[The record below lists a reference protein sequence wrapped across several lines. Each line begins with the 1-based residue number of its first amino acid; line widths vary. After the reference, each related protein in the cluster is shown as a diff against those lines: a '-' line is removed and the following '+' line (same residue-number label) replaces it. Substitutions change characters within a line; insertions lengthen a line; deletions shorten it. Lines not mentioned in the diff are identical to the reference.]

1 MTYLDTLGNLWTSG
15 PPGAGLL
22 GYSPPNAPLTSP
34 AFTGNPT
41 APTQAALNNSTRL
54 ADTAYV
60 DAAVTAG
67 IATTAASTNK
77 QSVQES
83 TAAALPANAY
93 VAGVLTASANG
104 VLTVD
109 GIAVAL
115 ADRILVQNEVTG
127 SNNGI
132 YTVTTLGTAG
142 VKYVLTR
149 ATDFNT
155 SAQILGAT
163 VNVTHGP
170 ANGGFEYM
178 VSGIGPFT
186 MYSN

>member
-1 MTYLDTLGNLWTSG
+1 MSYLDQLGNLWTSG
-15 PPGAGLL
+15 PPGSGLL
-22 GYSPPNAPLTSP
+22 GFSPPNAPLTSP

-67 IATTAASTNK
+67 GGGGSTTTNK
-77 QSVQES
+77 TAVQEA

-93 VAGVLTASANG
+93 LAGVLTASANG

-115 ADRILVQNEVTG
+115 ADRILVKNEAAAA
-127 SNNGI
+127 NNGI
-132 YTVTTLGTAG
+132 YTV
-142 VKYVLTR
+142 
-149 ATDFNT
+149 
-155 SAQILGAT
+155 
-163 VNVTHGP
+163 
-170 ANGGFEYM
+170 
-178 VSGIGPFT
+178 
-186 MYSN
+186 